1 MWLRIIEEF
10 KGKSFFLEDKWD
22 NSVNMKLNADAS
34 NIGYGGIFGKRWFYG
49 EWPPS
54 WALYHITVKELFP
67 AVLALETWGYLI
79 ANKCIDFYTDNEAVS
94 EVINKQSSRDE
105 TIMKLLRCLV
115 LCFHR
120 HNILFRATHLPG
132 KFNILPA
139 LLSRLQID
147 QFPERAPDMNSQP
160 EVMNIVNWD
169 L

>member
-1 MWLRIIEEF
+1 
-10 KGKSFFLEDKWD
+10 
-22 NSVNMKLNADAS
+22 MKLNTDAS
-34 NIGYGGIFGKRWFYG
+34 NIGYWGIFGKRWFYG

-54 WALYHITVKELFP
+54 WVLYHITIKDLFP
-67 AVLALETWGYLI
+67 IVLAFETWGHLI
-79 ANKCIDFYTDNEAVS
+79 ANKFIDFYTDNEAVS

-105 TIMKLLRCLV
+105 TLMKLLRRLV
-115 LCFHR
+115 LCSLR

-132 KFNILPA
+132 KFNILPD

-147 QFPERAPDMNSQP
+147 QFLERAPDMNSQP